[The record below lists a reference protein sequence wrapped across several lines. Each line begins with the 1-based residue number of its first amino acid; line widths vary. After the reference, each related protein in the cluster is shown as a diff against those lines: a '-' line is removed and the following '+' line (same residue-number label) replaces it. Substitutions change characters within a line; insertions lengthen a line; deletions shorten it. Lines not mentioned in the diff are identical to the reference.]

1 MARSD
6 RLYATILGALAWTG
20 VAFLVFPVL
29 FTALVSFNGG
39 IFIQFPP
46 ESLSL
51 RWYGNISN
59 IHRIGP
65 SLAIS
70 FGIALVAGTLA
81 TLIGVTAALA
91 LVRQPLPFKAAITA
105 FLLSPVTIPVVA
117 IGIALIQFFIVIGI
131 EFTWV
136 SLVIGHLVLV
146 IAYPVRTLVA
156 SLTLSNPSLEEAA
169 GSLGATPWRAFLT
182 VTLPQLKPGLISGF
196 LFAFLISF
204 DNYPISIF
212 LVRGDL
218 TTLPVELF
226 NYINQNLD
234 PTPAAFSTL
243 YMAVVATLI
252 VIAERRYRIISLS
265 LRH

>member
-1 MARSD
+1 MPRSD
-6 RLYATILGALAWTG
+6 RLYAVLLGALAWTG
-20 VAFLVFPVL
+20 LAFLVFPVL

-51 RWYGNISN
+51 RWYANIAS
-59 IHRIGP
+59 IHRIAP
-65 SLAIS
+65 ALAVS
-70 FGIALVAGTLA
+70 AGIALVAATLA
-81 TLIGVTAALA
+81 TLIGIAAALA
-91 LVRQPLPFKAAITA
+91 LVRQPLPFKTAITA
-105 FLLSPVTIPVVA
+105 LLLSPVTIPIVA

-131 EFTWV
+131 EFTWA

-156 SLTLSNPSLEEAA
+156 SLTLSDPALEEAA

-182 VTLPQLKPGLISGF
+182 VTLPQMKPGLISGF

-212 LVRGDL
+212 LVRGNL
-218 TTLPVELF
+218 STLPVELF

-265 LRH
+265 LQH